1 MIKNNI
7 GKELKK
13 LEKSQAWLSD
23 FSGISTGMVSQ
34 LVSGRSIPTQP
45 ELSLM
50 CAAFLCH
57 QENLYSAEVL
67 ALIKG
72 TEKPEQPGGKSYRG
86 KHVLL
91 TDKIANV
98 VDTYAEKF
106 GLTRNEAARTL
117 IVIGMRD
124 AETGALSAFDQVVIQ
139 SLLGKV
145 GDKNAKANHNPD
157 AADAADG

>member
-7 GKELKK
+7 NKELKK
-13 LEKSQAWLSD
+13 ANKSQAWLAL
-23 FSGISTGMVSQ
+23 FTGISTGMVSQ

-45 ELSLM
+45 ELALM
-50 CAAFLCH
+50 CAAFMCH
-57 QENLYSAEVL
+57 QENLYSSDVL

-91 TDKIANV
+91 TDRIANV
-98 VDTYAEKF
+98 VDTYAGKY

-124 AETGALSAFDQVVIQ
+124 AETGALSAFDQGLIQ
-139 SLLGKV
+139 SLLKESE
-145 GDKNAKANHNPD
+145 KNAKANHNPD
-157 AADAADG
+157 AAYTADG